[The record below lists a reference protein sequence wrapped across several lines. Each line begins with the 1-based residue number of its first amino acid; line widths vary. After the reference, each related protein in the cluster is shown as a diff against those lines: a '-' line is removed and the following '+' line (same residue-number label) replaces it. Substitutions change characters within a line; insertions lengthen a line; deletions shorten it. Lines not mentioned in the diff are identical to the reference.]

1 MVGQNLIAKKS
12 LPVKSLRKGIRGRGR
27 ESENGSVS
35 GRTVDSGREF
45 EI

>member
-12 LPVKSLRKGIRGRGR
+12 LPVKSLRKGIRGR